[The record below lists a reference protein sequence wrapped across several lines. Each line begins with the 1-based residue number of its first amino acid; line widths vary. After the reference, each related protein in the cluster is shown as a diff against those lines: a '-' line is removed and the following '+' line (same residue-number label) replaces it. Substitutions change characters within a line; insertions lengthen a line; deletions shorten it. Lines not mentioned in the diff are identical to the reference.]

1 MGLLSFFSRKP
12 TDKGKT
18 DGFPKSKAYHSAS
31 SGMLPVQG
39 AYPVAGNGPNIME
52 TLNNSRP
59 KFSQTQLSLDRVS
72 AADHA
77 APVPTPTP
85 APAPTVP
92 RYRDESL
99 ERPSTAPNGSQP
111 STMWGSASSRV
122 KKGTMRGPPP
132 VSFRMVSRGSANMD
146 CRPTS
151 RGTGETTEI
160 TCASH
165 SHSRS
170 NSIRSD
176 GGRGFKDILDA
187 QSEIRPAD
195 FKTRIKAV
203 GARDYGED
211 VAERNMGENGFLL
224 ESPQVQAFYAQIA
237 NTSRQGHIDDHPPA
251 AQHDV
256 QSIAY
261 ATGVRTKSLNSSSHY
276 SHSLPKMHSYVPQ
289 VRGSQPASGAPF
301 TKGPRRRRSLN
312 TFMAVVSSDAEP
324 GPLMHPDPHA
334 GAGSKPP
341 RQHAG
346 TTGIEHTSKLP
357 PSRTNK
363 GAPIILPPP
372 GRSHRPHTRPAK
384 FPRDS
389 VLVAKRRAGA
399 STPDLHADDD
409 TSNSH
414 VPSERSFPLRSS
426 FHSHRGS
433 ASASS
438 ASGVPRQRH
447 SLHTLES
454 SVSSPLASCETL
466 GGVTPLDYPRT
477 RSRHSS
483 RQKQSQEDV
492 PAGSGSGSGSL
503 TKLAAVNSEGEG
515 AVSQTEVV
523 DSAPPSP
530 PYSKAHFTIRE
541 TRESLDSRTEAATRS
556 LTAAST
562 HPNTSLDDVTEHSP
576 LRTRSLRAWSS
587 SSATPTASDASSNSF
602 QRPQSRHTANTS
614 VDLSNA
620 SASLKASSH
629 SSFAAS
635 PNTPKSANFN
645 IDDYISSDDDSFTT
659 AHRAAGAEGEEDL
672 LFSDAGYGANGFQL
686 PGLFDSLTS
695 PSRAGPQQSSLAQ
708 RHHSSPALSSTRPS
722 RRQMTY
728 SGDSFGRA
736 AGRRFVLDTAA
747 DSDYYSDAVL
757 EYNGDDIDDYDD
769 GGGGGD
775 SIFDD
780 AVSRTTRSPQC
791 GATKRLSALRV
802 HRSGN
807 SGGCGRHSVSNCYST
822 TDEVI
827 EEENE
832 GKVDVAAAVRLRKE
846 VKQRKRAA
854 GASGKRAA
862 KGRGGGSGSRSTFL
876 NGEGGNKEGSHGLGL
891 QVHIKGEGD
900 VDEGEQADAE

>member
-18 DGFPKSKAYHSAS
+18 DGFPKAKAYHSAS

-39 AYPVAGNGPNIME
+39 AYPVAGNGPNIIE
-52 TLNNSRP
+52 TLNNSRA
-59 KFSQTQLSLDRVS
+59 KFSQTQLSLDGVP

-77 APVPTPTP
+77 APAS

-111 STMWGSASSRV
+111 STAWGSASSRM

-146 CRPTS
+146 YRPTS

-160 TCASH
+160 PCAAH

-195 FKTRIKAV
+195 FKTRIKAA

-224 ESPQVQAFYAQIA
+224 ESPQVQAFYAQSA
-237 NTSRQGHIDDHPPA
+237 NRSRQGPIDDRSAA
-251 AQHDV
+251 AQHDL
-256 QSIAY
+256 QSMAY
-261 ATGVRTKSLNSSSHY
+261 AAGIRTKSLNSSSHY
-276 SHSLPKMHSYVPQ
+276 SQSLPKINSQVHH
-289 VRGSQPASGAPF
+289 VRGSQLVDGSPF

-312 TFMAVVSSDAEP
+312 TFMAVVSSNAKT
-324 GPLMHPDPHA
+324 GPLMDKNPHA
-334 GAGSKPP
+334 GAGSGSGSKQP

-346 TTGIEHTSKLP
+346 TTGIEHTFELP
-357 PSRTNK
+357 PSQPNK
-363 GAPIILPPP
+363 GAPVVLPPP
-372 GRSHRPHTRPAK
+372 GMSHRPHTRPSK

-409 TSNSH
+409 PSSAH

-433 ASASS
+433 ASASP
-438 ASGVPRQRH
+438 ASGIPRQRH

-454 SVSSPLASCETL
+454 SVSSPFASCETL
-466 GGVTPLDYPRT
+466 GDVTPLAYPRT
-477 RSRHSS
+477 RSRHFS
-483 RQKQSQEDV
+483 RLKQRQEEGS
-492 PAGSGSGSGSL
+492 AGPGSL
-503 TKLAAVNSEGEG
+503 TQLAAVDSEGEG
-515 AVSQTEVV
+515 AASQTEAV
-523 DSAPPSP
+523 DSAPSP
-530 PYSKAHFTIRE
+530 PYSKAHLTIRE
-541 TRESLDSRTEAATRS
+541 TRESLDNRTAAATRS

-562 HPNTSLDDVTEHSP
+562 HPNTSLDDVTEHST

-587 SSATPTASDASSNSF
+587 SSATPTASDVSSNSF
-602 QRPQSRHTANTS
+602 QRPQSHHTANTS

-629 SSFAAS
+629 SSCAAS

-695 PSRAGPQQSSLAQ
+695 PSRAGPQQPSLAQ
-708 RHHSSPALSSTRPS
+708 RHHSSPALSSTGPS

-747 DSDYYSDAVL
+747 DSDYYSDTVP
-757 EYNGDDIDDYDD
+757 EYNDDDGDDDIGDGDDD
-769 GGGGGD
+769 GD
-775 SIFDD
+775 SIFDG
-780 AVSRTTRSPQC
+780 AVSKITRSPQR

-802 HRSGN
+802 HGGGN
-807 SGGCGRHSVSNCYST
+807 GGGGARHSVPNCYYT

-846 VKQRKRAA
+846 AKQRKRAA
-854 GASGKRAA
+854 GVSGRRAA
-862 KGRGGGSGSRSTFL
+862 KARAGGSSRSTFL
-876 NGEGGNKEGSHGLGL
+876 NGEGQDKGSSHGLGL
-891 QVHIKGEGD
+891 QVHIKVEGEM
-900 VDEGEQADAE
+900 DEGEQADAE